1 MSLCLAEVGNGE
13 YMAGP
18 VCILVV
24 FFSIIAWLPES
35 EYDMK
40 INYFN
45 TLSHIVL
52 LISCIIAP

>member
-13 YMAGP
+13 YVAGP
-18 VCILVV
+18 VCILVG
-24 FFSIIAWLPES
+24 FFSIIAWLP

-52 LISCIIAP
+52 LISCIIGP